1 MTTFGHF
8 KISPCTTACFM
19 QAGVGSP
26 YSRLPWLHSPCFYRE
41 MSRWLHQMLSLT
53 RSRTNTGC
61 SAIAAPTTTPPPRDA
76 EREFPLH
83 WYSTRGSQGG
93 FGHPAVSSIR
103 ALGEERKFSGGEGD
117 HRTPIF
123 MLSAA
128 ELTFCEDQGW
138 RSGVTEVGSKTR
150 VSPRGANPSC

>member
-1 MTTFGHF
+1 MITFGHF

-19 QAGVGSP
+19 QAGVGGP
-26 YSRLPWLHSPCFYRE
+26 YARLPGLHSPCFYRE
-41 MSRWLHQMLSLT
+41 MSRWLHQTLSPT
-53 RSRTNTGC
+53 HSRTNTGC
-61 SAIAAPTTTPPPRDA
+61 SAIAAPPHDA

-83 WYSTRGSQGG
+83 WYSTRGRQGG
-93 FGHPAVSSIR
+93 FGHPAVSSSR
-103 ALGEERKFSGGEGD
+103 ALGEEPKFSGGAGD

-123 MLSAA
+123 VLSAA

-150 VSPRGANPSC
+150 VSPRGASPSC